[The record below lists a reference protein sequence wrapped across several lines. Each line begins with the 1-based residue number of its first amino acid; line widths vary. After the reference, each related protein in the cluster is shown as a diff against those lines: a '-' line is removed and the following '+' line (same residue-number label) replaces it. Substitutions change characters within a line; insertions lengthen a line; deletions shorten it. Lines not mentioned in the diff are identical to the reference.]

1 MQQAREQEESAR
13 REEEAR
19 KREADRLTREFAEQ
33 EAEEV
38 RKMIREKGITV
49 KEGEQ
54 LDKRALM
61 QREFE
66 RKAREQNE
74 FEAKMAKIAR
84 NMDYLERAR
93 REEEA
98 PFIEAAAQARVAEL
112 KSYYEAEQAALL
124 VRHREKWEADIEA
137 KKRSSHLHDDKCA
150 VLPLYCTR
158 CCGRSCCGPAS
169 SH

>member
-1 MQQAREQEESAR
+1 M
-13 REEEAR
+13 
-19 KREADRLTREFAEQ
+19 TREFAEQ

-38 RKMIREKGITV
+38 RKMILEKGITV
-49 KEGEQ
+49 KEGES

-74 FEAKMAKIAR
+74 FEAKMNKIAR

-98 PFIEAAAQARVAEL
+98 PFIDAAAKDRVAEL
-112 KSYYEAEQAALL
+112 QEYYEAEQAALL
-124 VRHREKWEADIEA
+124 VRHREKWEADVDA
-137 KKRSSHLHDDKCA
+137 KKRSAHLAADKCEPPPPPVVQRQASA
-150 VLPLYCTR
+150 VAAITCM
-158 CCGRSCCGPAS
+158 
-169 SH
+169 